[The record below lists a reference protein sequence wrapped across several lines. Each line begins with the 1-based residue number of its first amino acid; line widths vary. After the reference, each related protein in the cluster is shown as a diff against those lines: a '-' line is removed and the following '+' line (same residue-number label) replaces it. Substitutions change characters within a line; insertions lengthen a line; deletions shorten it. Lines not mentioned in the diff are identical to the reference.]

1 MEPNSKTITL
11 VYSNTH
17 HVHVHVSLS
26 INLLYF
32 ILYIYRPHN
41 IEEIIMGIS
50 ASKQWDEMNEVKQ
63 ALDEAA
69 AEQQMKDSTSTA
81 SGSGE
86 KKSFKS
92 KLRSRILKSGK
103 TIVSI
108 VTVSLII
115 LYSQT
120 PAQPVK
126 EWTGHR

>member
-1 MEPNSKTITL
+1 
-11 VYSNTH
+11 
-17 HVHVHVSLS
+17 
-26 INLLYF
+26 
-32 ILYIYRPHN
+32 
-41 IEEIIMGIS
+41 MGLS

-103 TIVSI
+103 TIKSI
-108 VTVSLII
+108 VTVSLLI

-120 PAQPVK
+120 PAQPAK
-126 EWTGHR
+126 EWTEHR

>member
-1 MEPNSKTITL
+1 
-11 VYSNTH
+11 
-17 HVHVHVSLS
+17 
-26 INLLYF
+26 
-32 ILYIYRPHN
+32 
-41 IEEIIMGIS
+41 MGIS